1 MVSRV
6 LASLVGILMEG
17 GTWSEVDVG
26 VFVGGVVVGEGR
38 VGRGVGMERREGGGG
53 WGVGCEGER

>member
-17 GTWSEVDVG
+17 GVWREVDVG
-26 VFVGGVVVGEGR
+26 VFVGGVVVGEGAVR
-38 VGRGVGMERREGGGG
+38 RGMGMGRGEGGGG
-53 WGVGCEGER
+53 WGVGCAGV